1 MWRDDSRDR
10 IKSRTTLRGTVMRD
24 LWPLARL
31 DVHRGRRVHQFDHR
45 PCWPPVRA
53 DHRAEVGKMNH
64 TAANLA
70 AALKLAASGI
80 AVFPALIIWND
91 TARKLD
97 KKPAITGWQANAT
110 TDKKQIEEWWQTF
123 GDAVPGIELGRI
135 GLVAIDLDRHE
146 GGPDGVAAFQEL
158 RGRRRPDS
166 APVIRTPSGGFH
178 VYYQQPNGEPLGNR
192 TGALPPGV
200 DVRGAGGWTVAPG
213 AVCAWGK
220 WQDAQNPLTKFFKAK
235 AIPVLPALLT
245 SIIRASRANSKP
257 ATSGAATANATSND
271 VASTNSASKWNGK
284 REAAYARNAL
294 DAIASELGRT
304 SPGSRNNDLNVAA
317 FKMGTM
323 VAPGWIDKTAVVDAL
338 WKACET
344 NGLAAEGADA
354 VQKTLASGINA
365 GMKEPHAALPD
376 REPDRRTN
384 GGEPPTRQE
393 ASTAES
399 EPPKTNG
406 GDDSDSSGEPRA
418 RLSNFIFFGDAAPEP
433 QMMLIDGVMPLQGLP
448 FIGGQ
453 SSAGKTFVAILLAC
467 CAASGSPFMGHEVR
481 QRVGSVIVAAEGRSM
496 LAARIAA
503 ALQKLGVTEP
513 VPISWVKQV
522 PDFSRS
528 EAITEFVED
537 LRAIS
542 ERYQTE
548 FGIPLGLVFVDTV
561 SASFDI
567 KEEADNAEAARVCK
581 IMRSVADR
589 AETLVVPIHH
599 YGKNAGVGLRGAS
612 AWRANA
618 DFVLSVMADI
628 DPQTGNVTNRQLA
641 IAKDR
646 DGAQGPLTPF
656 ELEAVDLG
664 VDEDGKPWGSLAAV
678 AGSGG
683 AQSAMQWPSHL
694 RVFRQAL
701 SNALID
707 FGSDQRPFPDG
718 PQVRAVSEDK
728 VREEFD
734 RIAHVDS
741 PPEKRQEAL
750 RKQFSRKL
758 SDAQGRTLIGL
769 HVDAAGH
776 AILWI
781 VSGKEANSGRPDTKS
796 FS

>member
-1 MWRDDSRDR
+1 MMSY
-10 IKSRTTLRGTVMRD
+10 
-24 LWPLARL
+24 
-31 DVHRGRRVHQFDHR
+31 
-45 PCWPPVRA
+45 
-53 DHRAEVGKMNH
+53 

-70 AALKLAASGI
+70 AALKLADAGI
-80 AVFPALIIWND
+80 LIFPALISWNEA
-91 TARKLD
+91 ARKLE
-97 KKPAITGWQANAT
+97 KRPAISGWQTAAS
-110 TDKKQIEEWWQTF
+110 TDPDQIRRWWDEF
-123 GDAVPGIELGRI
+123 PSAVPGAELGRA
-135 GLVAIDLDRHE
+135 GLIVIDLDRHQ
-146 GGPDGVAAFQEL
+146 GGPDGVVAFKEL
-158 RGRRRPDS
+158 RARRRPDS

-178 VYYQQPNGEPLGNR
+178 VYYQQPNGEPLLGNR

-220 WQDAQNPLTKFFKAK
+220 WQAAQTPLSTAFRTG
-235 AIPVLPALLT
+235 AIPALPEWLT
-245 SIIRASRANSKP
+245 AIIRSPRHLKP
-257 ATSGAATANATSND
+257 ASETAAPASKTNGAQSEARERAYAAAALDKVSAELAHTQSGA
-271 VASTNSASKWNGK
+271 
-284 REAAYARNAL
+284 
-294 DAIASELGRT
+294 
-304 SPGSRNNDLNVAA
+304 RNNTLNTAA
-317 FKMGTM
+317 FKMGGM
-323 VAPGWIDKTAVVDAL
+323 VAANWIDKAAAANAL
-338 WKACET
+338 WKACEA
-344 NGLAAEGADA
+344 NGLVRDDGGDT
-354 VQKTLASGINA
+354 VQKTLTSGLTA
-365 GMKEPHAALPD
+365 GMKEPHEDLPD
-376 REPDRRTN
+376 RELARKINSGERPTN
-384 GGEPPTRQE
+384 
-393 ASTAES
+393 S
-399 EPPKTNG
+399 EPPKANG
-406 GDDSDSSGEPRA
+406 GDDSGSADQPRA

-528 EAITEFVED
+528 EAVREFVED

-542 ERYQTE
+542 TRYLSD

-683 AQSAMQWPSHL
+683 AQSATQWPGHL

-701 SNALID
+701 ANALVS
-707 FGSDQRPFPDG
+707 FGKDERPFPDG
-718 PQVRAVSEDK
+718 PQVRAVSEHK
-728 VREEFD
+728 AREEFD

-769 HVDAAGH
+769 HVDSAGH
-776 AILWI
+776 AVLWL